1 MLGNNTAAK
10 LLPVVTDEKKIDVSI
25 ENGEAVLKL
34 STWTENLGWTCQ
46 KTMRLEAEM
55 LDELHRAISAARY
68 RLNSRKAQSDES
80 VAKNN
85 VLEFPVIS

>member
-1 MLGNNTAAK
+1 MYGNTAAK
-10 LLPVVTDEKKIDVSI
+10 LLPVVTDEKKIDVSV

-34 STWTENLGWTCQ
+34 STWTESLGWTCQ

-55 LDELHRAISAARY
+55 LDDLHRAISAARY
-68 RLNSRKAQSDES
+68 RLNSQKAES
-80 VAKNN
+80 GETIKNN

>member
-1 MLGNNTAAK
+1 MFGNTATK
-10 LLPVVTDEKKIDVSI
+10 LLPIITEEKKIDVSI

-55 LDELHRAISAARY
+55 LDDLHRAISAARY
-68 RLNSRKAQSDES
+68 CLNSQKAENGEAVKS
-80 VAKNN
+80 N
-85 VLEFPVIS
+85 VLEFPVTA